1 MMYSVND
8 LLNIM
13 QRLRD
18 PDHGC
23 PWDIAQTFES
33 ILPSTIEEVY
43 ELADAIAEADMPQ
56 IQQELGDVLFQV
68 IFYSQLAREQSA
80 FDFEQVVDTLCQK
93 LLRRHPHV
101 FPDARLDTGFCL
113 DKPSDEQIKESWQA
127 IKAAERQEKAQTS
140 VLDDIPKALPALK
153 RAQKIQQRVARA
165 GFDFDNVEAA
175 LDGLI
180 GELEELKRA
189 IASKDEAHITDEMGD
204 VLFSGVNVARHLGL
218 DAEYT
223 LVQGNQKFAQRINKI
238 EAALKAQQQ
247 SFEEASFEQKQQL
260 WDELK

>member
-1 MMYSVND
+1 MSYNVAD
-8 LLNIM
+8 LLTIM

-18 PDHGC
+18 PEYGC
-23 PWDIAQTFES
+23 PWDIEQTFES

-68 IFYSQLAREQSA
+68 IFYSQLGKEASA
-80 FDFEQVVDTLCQK
+80 FDFEHVVDTLCEK

-113 DKPSDEQIKESWQA
+113 DRPSNEELKDSWQA
-127 IKAAERQEKAQTS
+127 IKAAERQEKSQTS

-153 RAQKIQQRVARA
+153 QAQKIQQRVAKS
-165 GFDFDNVEAA
+165 GFDFSNAEEA

-180 GELEELKRA
+180 GEIEELKQA
-189 IASKDEAHITDEMGD
+189 IASKDDAHIAEEMGD
-204 VLFSGVNVARHLGL
+204 VLFSSVNVARLLGL

-223 LVQGNQKFAQRINKI
+223 LVQANQKFSQRISNI
-238 EAALKAQQQ
+238 EAALTAQQK
-247 SFEEASFEQKQQL
+247 SFAEASFEQKQQL

>member
-1 MMYSVND
+1 MTYKIAD
-8 LLNIM
+8 LLTIM

-18 PDHGC
+18 PIHGC
-23 PWDIAQTFES
+23 PWDIKQSFES

-68 IFYSQLAREQSA
+68 IFYSELAREQES

-113 DKPSDEQIKESWQA
+113 DRPNDEQLKDGWQA

-165 GFDFDNVEAA
+165 GFDFDNAEAA

-180 GELEELKRA
+180 GELEELKQA
-189 IASKDEAHITDEMGD
+189 IVSKDEVHIADEMGD
-204 VLFSGVNVARHLGL
+204 VLFSSVNVARLLGL

-223 LVQGNQKFAQRINKI
+223 LVQGNQKFSQRINRI
-238 EAALKAQQQ
+238 ESALHARQQ
-247 SFEEASFEQKQQL
+247 SFAEASFEQKQQL
-260 WDELK
+260 WEQLK